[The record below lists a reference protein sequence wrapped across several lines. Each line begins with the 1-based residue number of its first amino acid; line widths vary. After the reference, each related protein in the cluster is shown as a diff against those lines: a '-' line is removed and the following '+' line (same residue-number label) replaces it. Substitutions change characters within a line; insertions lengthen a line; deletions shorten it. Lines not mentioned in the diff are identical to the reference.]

1 MYIQGSNPLGY
12 MTTTKENLTKLMTTT
27 SEEDTQYLN
36 EVISP
41 LDQIKIKRKPGRPKL
56 FTAEELLIRK
66 RASDKRRYDLDPQK
80 KIEENRQWRQRLKS
94 Q

>member
-1 MYIQGSNPLGY
+1 
-12 MTTTKENLTKLMTTT
+12 MTTTKENLTKLMITT

-36 EVISP
+36 EVI
-41 LDQIKIKRKPGRPKL
+41 QEIKIKRKPGRPKL
-56 FTAEELLIRK
+56 FTVEELLIRK

>member
-1 MYIQGSNPLGY
+1 

-27 SEEDTQYLN
+27 YPVGKEDTQYLN

-41 LDQIKIKRKPGRPKL
+41 LDQIKIKRKPGRPRIYTPDEAK
-56 FTAEELLIRK
+56 ERIRYYD
-66 RASDKRRYDLDPQK
+66 RRRYHADPAK
-80 KIEENRQWRQRLKS
+80 KIALVNAYNLRNKIS

>member
-1 MYIQGSNPLGY
+1 

-27 SEEDTQYLN
+27 AEEDTQYLN
-36 EVISP
+36 EVI
-41 LDQIKIKRKPGRPKL
+41 QEIKIKRKPGRPKL
-56 FTAEELLIRK
+56 FTVEELLIRK

>member
-1 MYIQGSNPLGY
+1 

-36 EVISP
+36 EVI
-41 LDQIKIKRKPGRPKL
+41 QEIKIKRKPGRPKL
-56 FTAEELLIRK
+56 FTVEELLIRK